1 MVTADEVIEMDMVTA
16 NTIIQMRGWLSDIT
30 LPDDI
35 EVGDLYDDEVIE
47 MVDTAY
53 EGGIAQFIADA

>member
-1 MVTADEVIEMDMVTA
+1 MDMVTA
-16 NTIIQMRGWLSDIT
+16 NTIIEMRGWLSDIT

-47 MVDTAY
+47 MVSNAY
-53 EGGIAQFIADA
+53 DGGIAEFIADA

>member
-1 MVTADEVIEMDMVTA
+1 MVTA
-16 NTIIQMRGWLSDIT
+16 NTITEMRGWLSDIT
-30 LPDDI
+30 LPDDV
-35 EVGDLYDDEVIE
+35 EVADLYDDEVIE

>member
-16 NTIIQMRGWLSDIT
+16 NTITEMRGWLSDIT
-30 LPDDI
+30 LPDDV
-35 EVGDLYDDEVIE
+35 EVADLYDDEVIE

-53 EGGIAQFIADA
+53 EGGKF